1 MKKKE
6 DYIINFDSKKLIS
19 FHFKLALKPQKREK
33 KNMKKT
39 LVKCCENAYIKLE
52 NRKKLET

>member
-6 DYIINFDSKKLIS
+6 DYITNFDSKKLIS

-33 KNMKKT
+33 IYEKNTREM
-39 LVKCCENAYIKLE
+39 L
-52 NRKKLET
+52 